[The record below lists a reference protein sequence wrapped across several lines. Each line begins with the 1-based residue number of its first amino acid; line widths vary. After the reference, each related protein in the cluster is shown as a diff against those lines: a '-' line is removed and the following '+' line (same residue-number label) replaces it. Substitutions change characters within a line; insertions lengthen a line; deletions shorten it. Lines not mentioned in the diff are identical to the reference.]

1 VKVFVIGSGVV
12 GKATGK
18 GLAEKGHQVIF
29 VDINP
34 ETISALI
41 AEGYDARN
49 PSQLEQEKADI
60 AMFCVSTPS
69 RLNGEVEL
77 DYIHD
82 AITQHAAWLS
92 RQKNY
97 HLVVV
102 RSTVPPGTTRGMFLP
117 ILESSGKKVGKD
129 FGLCMQ
135 PEFLRAISA
144 LEDFRNPWMTLI
156 GEYDKCSGDI
166 LEELYQDF
174 GGKIWRVSIETAEM
188 EKYAHNLYNAAK
200 ISFTNEIYK
209 VCQQLGLNGN
219 EIMEMVSQS
228 AEGMWNPSY
237 GIKGGYPYNGVC
249 LPKDSSGFLAF
260 AKSKGIDMP
269 LLEAV
274 IEVNKQLE
282 LEARKVK
289 SCNRAA
295 TTTEHGS

>member
-1 VKVFVIGSGVV
+1 VKIFVIGSGVV

-29 VDINP
+29 VDINH
-34 ETISALI
+34 ENISSLV

-69 RLNGEVEL
+69 RLNGEVDL
-77 DYIHD
+77 DYIQD
-82 AITQHAAWLS
+82 AMTQHAAWLS
-92 RQKNY
+92 RQQNY

-102 RSTVPPGTTRGMFLP
+102 RSTVLPGTTRGMFLP

-129 FGLCMQ
+129 FGLCMN

-144 LEDFRNPWMTLI
+144 LEDFRHPWMTVI
-156 GEYDKCSGDI
+156 GEYDKRSGDI
-166 LEELYQDF
+166 LEQLYQDF

-188 EKYAHNLYNAAK
+188 EKYAHNLFNAAK

-209 VCQQLGLNGN
+209 VCQQLGLDGN

-228 AEGMWNPSY
+228 AEGMWNLSY
-237 GIKGGYPYNGVC
+237 GTKGGYPFDGAC
-249 LPKDSSGFLAF
+249 LPKDASGFLAF
-260 AKSKGIDMP
+260 AKFKGIDMP

-274 IEVNKQLE
+274 IKINKQLE
-282 LEARKVK
+282 LEARRSK
-289 SCNRAA
+289 SCSQAA
-295 TTTEHGS
+295 TTMGHDS